1 MNVFLTVL
9 IAFIVGAVVG
19 TIAGAML
26 GGGRALEIYDEL
38 EIVRRENESLKEKV
52 KADGPQVI
60 EIKDNRPQ
68 AADITKNYFTEF

>member
-9 IAFIVGAVVG
+9 IAFIVGAVIG

-26 GGGRALEIYDEL
+26 GGGRVMEIHDEL
-38 EIVRRENESLKEKV
+38 DAVRKENETLKARV
-52 KADGPQVI
+52 KAPQVI
-60 EIKDNRPQ
+60 EIEDKRPQ

>member
-9 IAFIVGAVVG
+9 IAFIVGAVIG

-26 GGGRALEIYDEL
+26 GGGRVMEIHDEL
-38 EIVRRENESLKEKV
+38 DAVRKENETLKARV
-52 KADGPQVI
+52 KAPQVI
-60 EIKDNRPQ
+60 EIEDKRPE

>member
-1 MNVFLTVL
+1 MDVFLTVL
-9 IAFIVGAVVG
+9 IAFIVGAVIG

-52 KADGPQVI
+52 KTPQVI
-60 EIKDNRPQ
+60 EIEDKRPE

>member
-26 GGGRALEIYDEL
+26 GGGRVMEIHDEL
-38 EIVRRENESLKEKV
+38 EIVRRENESLKARV
-52 KADGPQVI
+52 KAPQVI
-60 EIKDNRPQ
+60 EIEDNRPE